1 MRLAGGGLS
10 LTGERNDPGERHS
23 PTGADRGCEK
33 AGGQGSIT
41 LRRPTGP
48 DFLRR
53 LVRRARGRPLP
64 LEPVAR
70 DAGAQGGREALDGA
84 VQLDEAHTR
93 ARAQILGV
101 NAAAWR

>member
-1 MRLAGGGLS
+1 MRLAGGGPS
-10 LTGERNDPGERHS
+10 LTGERNDSVERHS

-41 LRRPTGP
+41 LRRPAGP

-53 LVRRARGRPLP
+53 LDRRARGRPLP

-70 DAGAQGGREALDGA
+70 DAGAPGGREALDGA

-93 ARAQILGV
+93 ARAQVVGRH
-101 NAAAWR
+101 AEAWK